1 MSCVWL
7 GLDASGVY
15 PWLSIKVTLSGRVGL
30 LGVWERSFQIVFQI
44 ISPCPLT
51 NRSTGRNECTGEVKR
66 GFRVVPWSRC
76 EFVNLFGSV
85 KWSLDPSQVNLS
97 FPGIEFGATSEL
109 GLKRVS
115 VKGRIKQQP
124 FLLPFFFHFVEC
136 AFENWKNE
144 SFWFEVLFGSSP
156 LNETGLGARVNA
168 SGIEVKNGG
177 QFISRPPPPHRGPS
191 PYVSL

>member
-124 FLLPFFFHFVEC
+124 FLLPFFLILLSVLLRTEKMK
-136 AFENWKNE
+136 AF
-144 SFWFEVLFGSSP
+144 
-156 LNETGLGARVNA
+156 GLRFC
-168 SGIEVKNGG
+168 SGQALWMRQGWEPG
-177 QFISRPPPPHRGPS
+177 
-191 PYVSL
+191 